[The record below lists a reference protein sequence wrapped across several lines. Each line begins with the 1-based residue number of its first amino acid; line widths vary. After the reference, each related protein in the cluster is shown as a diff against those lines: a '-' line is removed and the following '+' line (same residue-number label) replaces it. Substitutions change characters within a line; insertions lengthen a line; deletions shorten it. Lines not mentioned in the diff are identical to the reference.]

1 VGTIRLTDL
10 DKVADELYSLAPAD
24 FTGARDSLVA
34 GAREAGDK
42 QLAAAIGRL
51 RRPTAGAW
59 LANLLARSRPTDIAQ
74 LSEVGAALRQ
84 AQQELSG
91 QQLRELTAVRRRTVR
106 ALVTQADELARAAGH
121 PAGAAARQ
129 QLEDTLNAALAEPDV
144 AAELRAGRLTAAVSY
159 SGFGASGVAE
169 AAVRRQPKPSPRRHS
184 GALEPEPEPEPGP
197 DPAVLT
203 RARQQAKQAE
213 QEREQA
219 AAEAADTHQQI
230 AEATATVERLRTELA
245 DTEKRLAL
253 ARSAAQQADRAL
265 RTAERAV
272 MRASEALRRA
282 EHT

>member
-169 AAVRRQPKPSPRRHS
+169 AAVRRQPKPSPRRQP
-184 GALEPEPEPEPGP
+184 GALEPEPEPGP

>member
-169 AAVRRQPKPSPRRHS
+169 AAVRRQPKPSPRRQP
-184 GALEPEPEPEPGP
+184 GALEPAPEPGP

-203 RARQQAKQAE
+203 RARQQAEQAE

-219 AAEAADTHQQI
+219 AAEVADAHQQI

-245 DTEKRLAL
+245 DSEKRLAL
-253 ARSAAQQADRAL
+253 TRSAAQQADRAL